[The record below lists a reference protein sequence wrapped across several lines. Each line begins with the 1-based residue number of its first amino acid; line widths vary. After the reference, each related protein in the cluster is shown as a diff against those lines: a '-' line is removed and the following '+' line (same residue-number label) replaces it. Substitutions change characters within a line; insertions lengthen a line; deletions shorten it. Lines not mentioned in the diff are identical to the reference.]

1 MHDGLMT
8 SGIWHD
14 TAEMPDTLA
23 ATLDAAEGF
32 DNVARVLSGKG
43 VRRIVA
49 SGNGASYYVAQALW
63 LAAMEGESYPAE
75 VVAVP
80 GGLLARGM
88 FRWREGDVF
97 LAISSS
103 GEFRDVIEA
112 VESPDF
118 PRPFGLVTATP
129 ESTLGRSADARALVS
144 VPNQRAV
151 THTQAFCGAV
161 LACLEIWA
169 RVAGDSSLSK
179 LARTAPDLCGSAI
192 EATLGWAAGEFDRVE
207 TPTAAIVFGTG
218 PGWAAALENALLV
231 KEVARVPCEGVET
244 REGATAAMTGLL
256 PEHLVLSLPTLAD
269 PLIDEAEEIC
279 RMLGAPVLR
288 APGGEK
294 ADRRL
299 SPITTFPA
307 SVALA
312 TELALRAGWSPDDP
326 AWIDTYYLTARRA
339 T

>member
-32 DNVARVLSGKG
+32 DDVARVLSGKG

-118 PRPFGLVTATP
+118 PRPFALVTATP

-161 LACLEIWA
+161 LACLDIWA
-169 RVAGDSSLSK
+169 RVAGDSSLSE
-179 LARTAPDLCGSAI
+179 LARTASDLCGTAI
-192 EATLGWAAGEFDRVE
+192 EATSGWAADEFDRVE

-256 PEHLVLSLPTLAD
+256 PEHLGAQPAD
-269 PLIDEAEEIC
+269 TRRP
-279 RMLGAPVLR
+279 
-288 APGGEK
+288 
-294 ADRRL
+294 ADRRGGGDL
-299 SPITTFPA
+299 Q
-307 SVALA
+307 
-312 TELALRAGWSPDDP
+312 D
-326 AWIDTYYLTARRA
+326 ARRRRFSA
-339 T
+339 HLEARKRIGVSPRSRPSRPRSRSQRSSRCEQAGALTIPRGSTRTT